1 MPHKRNP
8 VGCAAALTA
17 AMRVPALVSTMLSG
31 MVQEHERALGGWQAE
46 WDTLPDIVLLTS
58 GALRQ
63 MRDVAAGLDVDAAR
77 MRANLELTHGL
88 IMGEAVMLALGTK
101 IGRMSAHKLVEQASR
116 QAAAS
121 GQHLREVLGSD
132 AEVGRH
138 LSPEALDILFDPA
151 GYRGEAGAFVDRVLD
166 NYQRSKQE
174 VKKETNA

>member
-63 MRDVAAGLDVDAAR
+63 MRDVAAGLEVDAAR
-77 MRANLELTHGL
+77 MRVNLELTHGL

-138 LSPEALDILFDPA
+138 LSPEALDKLFDPA
-151 GYRGEAGAFVDRVLD
+151 NYRGEAGAFVDRVLAG
-166 NYQRSKQE
+166 YERSKQLNE
-174 VKKETNA
+174 KEINA

>member
-1 MPHKRNP
+1 
-8 VGCAAALTA
+8 
-17 AMRVPALVSTMLSG
+17 
-31 MVQEHERALGGWQAE
+31 
-46 WDTLPDIVLLTS
+46 
-58 GALRQ
+58 
-63 MRDVAAGLDVDAAR
+63 MRDVAAGLEVDAAR

-88 IMGEAVMLALGTK
+88 IMGEAVMLALGAK

-132 AEVGRH
+132 AEVGLH
-138 LSPEALDILFDPA
+138 LSPEALDKLFDPA

-174 VKKETNA
+174 VKKESNA